1 MTVWVKLLLLAVMEG
16 GSVELNDE
24 RRMEG
29 W

>member
-1 MTVWVKLLLLAVMEG
+1 MAMWAEPLLLAAMEG

-24 RRMEG
+24 RRREE